1 MTDDELKV
9 AIAAIKPK
17 TNYTAIVTVAIA
29 VAGFVWGI
37 TQYVGDIP
45 KRPEFKAVTDDVT
58 RIRIEMPVV
67 NGKIQRVE
75 ESQARVE
82 KAIERVEE
90 KLSDDLPRRRR

>member
-17 TNYTAIVTVAIA
+17 APWATLVTVAIA

-58 RIRIEMPVV
+58 RIRIELPTM
-67 NGKIQRVE
+67 NGKIERVE
-75 ESQARVE
+75 QSQARVE

-90 KLSDDLPRRRR
+90 KLNDDMPRRRR